1 MYIISYIYIGGYVN
15 KPGVAVV
22 FGAEERQSETSVLR
36 ERLYL
41 RIGVFI
47 LYLLRH
53 GRLNELFV

>member
-1 MYIISYIYIGGYVN
+1 VYIGEYVN
-15 KPGVAVV
+15 KPEAAVA

-41 RIGVFI
+41 RIGVFK